1 MNAALLSEVG
11 TGSRQENASSRKS
24 PLLSVEGLSI
34 GFATEEGPIRV
45 VEDIS
50 FAVNSGETV
59 GLVGESG
66 CGKSVTAQTIMRL
79 LPSPPS
85 RIEAGCIAFNGTDL
99 ARASESEMRRIRG
112 NDIAMIFQEPMTS
125 LNPTMTIGDQIAEAL
140 LLHRGARRAEA
151 RPIVLDMLKQVG
163 IGRPEKRFAQY
174 PHELSGGLRQ
184 RVMIAMALI
193 CEPKL
198 LIADEPTTALDVTIQ
213 AQILELMKALQ
224 RDRGIAVLLITH
236 DLGVVEEMCRHVVV
250 MYAGRIVEKAPAK
263 ALFANPRHPYT
274 AGLLAASPRKA
285 RRGETLITIPGTVP
299 PPGKRSQGCSFAERC
314 ARALPRCRDD
324 VPPLSGDEH
333 LAACWNPAP

>member
-1 MNAALLSEVG
+1 MSK
-11 TGSRQENASSRKS
+11 TS
-24 PLLSVEGLSI
+24 LLSVEGLSI

-45 VEDIS
+45 VEDVS
-50 FAVNSGETV
+50 FAVKSGETV

-85 RIEAGCIAFNGTDL
+85 RIEAGRIGFNGTDL
-99 ARASESEMRRIRG
+99 TNASEGEMRRIRG

-140 LLHRGARRAEA
+140 LLHRGARPAQA

-163 IGRPEKRFAQY
+163 IGRPERRFAQY

-224 RDRGIAVLLITH
+224 RDRNIAVLLITH
-236 DLGVVEEMCRHVVV
+236 DLGVVEEMCKEVVV

-263 ALFANPRHPYT
+263 SLFAKPRHPYT

-285 RRGETLITIPGTVP
+285 KRGQTLVTIPGTVP
-299 PPGKRSQGCSFAERC
+299 PPGRRGQGCSFAERC
-314 ARALPRCRDD
+314 ARVLPRCRHD
-324 VPPLSGDEH
+324 VPPLFGDDH
-333 LAACWNPAP
+333 VAACWNPMP